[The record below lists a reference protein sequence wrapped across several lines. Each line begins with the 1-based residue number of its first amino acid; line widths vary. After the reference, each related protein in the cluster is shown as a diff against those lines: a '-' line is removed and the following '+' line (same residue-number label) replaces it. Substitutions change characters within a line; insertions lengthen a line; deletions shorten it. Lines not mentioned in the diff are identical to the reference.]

1 MSRATIDIQAVIDRQ
16 PTVRRQ
22 IPLLVMMTL
31 VMFID
36 GYDVFMLGRIAP
48 AIADEFGEPAT
59 RLTLVFV
66 LQQVG
71 LAVGSFVIGPLSDRY
86 GRKSLL
92 LISSAAFGLLTLG
105 VLFCHN
111 LTEVAVLRG
120 AAGFALAGVIPNATA
135 LLTEFTPPGRRA
147 SFVSI
152 AFTGY
157 TAGGAAASFAALS
170 LLKHFGWRSTFWLGG
185 LIPLLLVPIVA
196 WVVRESLQFRFRRN
210 PADPR
215 IGRDL
220 AAIEPGLVIADTS
233 DFTIGRAD
241 GSDRPEAKGLS
252 ALFGQ
257 GRAPVTLLL
266 WGAYFVALGMI
277 ALLASWSAT
286 FFLKLDHVPLDVS
299 AAYSLLSFLSGVVG
313 TTTVG
318 MMMDRVG
325 RARVLTILF
334 AIDAVSI
341 GLMGLVPY
349 GSWAFVI
356 LTITW
361 GYAQAGGQG
370 GLNALCA
377 QAYPSAVR
385 GTGVG
390 WAFGLGRVGGI
401 ALPAL
406 GGWALASGLSIGTSF
421 LLAGALP
428 FLIVLSLIG
437 LGRLDA
443 RGRFAQ

>member
-1 MSRATIDIQAVIDRQ
+1 MSNTPIDIQAVIDRQ
-16 PTVRRQ
+16 PSIRRQ

-71 LAVGSFVIGPLSDRY
+71 LAVGSFIIGPLSDRF
-86 GRKSLL
+86 GRKSML
-92 LISSAAFGLLTLG
+92 LISSAVFGLLTLG
-105 VLFCHN
+105 VLYCHT
-111 LTEVAVLRG
+111 LAEVAVLRG
-120 AAGFALAGVIPNATA
+120 AAGFFLAGVIPNATA
-135 LLTEFTPPGRRA
+135 LLTEFTPPRRRA

-157 TAGGAAASFAALS
+157 TVGGAAASFAALGM
-170 LLKHFGWRSTFWLGG
+170 LKHFGWRSTFWIGG
-185 LIPLLLVPIVA
+185 LIPLLLVPAVA
-196 WVVRESLQFRFRRN
+196 LVVRESLQFRLRRN
-210 PADPR
+210 PADRR

-220 AAIEPGLVIADTS
+220 AAIEPELVIADTS
-233 DFTIGRAD
+233 EFTIARPD
-241 GSDRPEAKGLS
+241 DRPEAKGLT
-252 ALFGQ
+252 ALFGE

-266 WGAYFVALGMI
+266 WGAYFIALGMI
-277 ALLASWSAT
+277 SLLGSWSAT
-286 FFLKLDHVPLDVS
+286 FFLKLDHIPLDVS
-299 AAYSLLSFLSGVVG
+299 AAWSLLSFVAGVGG
-313 TTTVG
+313 TTTIG
-318 MMMDRVG
+318 AIMDRFG

-334 AIDAVSI
+334 VIDAVSI
-341 GLMGLVPY
+341 GMMGLVPY
-349 GSWAFVI
+349 GGWAFAI

-377 QAYPSAVR
+377 QAYPSVVR
-385 GTGVG
+385 STGVG
-390 WAFGLGRVGGI
+390 WAFGIGRVGGI

-406 GGWALASGLSIGTSF
+406 GGWALASGLPIGTCF

-428 FLIVLSLIG
+428 LLVATTLVG

-443 RGRFAQ
+443 RGRFAP

>member
-1 MSRATIDIQAVIDRQ
+1 MSGTTIDIQAVIDRQ
-16 PTVRRQ
+16 PSIRRQ
-22 IPLLVMMTL
+22 IPLLVVMTL

-86 GRKSLL
+86 GRKSMLML
-92 LISSAAFGLLTLG
+92 SSAVFGVLTLG
-105 VLFCHN
+105 VLYCHT
-111 LTEVAVLRG
+111 LTEVAILRG
-120 AAGFALAGVIPNATA
+120 SAGFFLAGVIPNATA

-185 LIPLLLVPIVA
+185 LIPLLLVPLVA
-196 WVVRESLQFRFRRN
+196 IVVRESLQFRFRRN
-210 PADPR
+210 PADRR
-215 IGRDL
+215 IARDL
-220 AAIEPGLVIADTS
+220 VAIEPDLVIADTS
-233 DFTIGRAD
+233 DFTIARPD
-241 GSDRPEAKGLS
+241 NRPEASGLT
-252 ALFGQ
+252 ALFRG

-266 WGAYFVALGMI
+266 WAAYFIALGMI

-286 FFLKLDHVPLDVS
+286 FFLKLDGVPLDVS
-299 AAYSLLSFLSGVVG
+299 AAYSLLSFIAGVGG

-318 MMMDRVG
+318 LVMDRLG

-334 AIDAVSI
+334 VIDAVSI

-349 GSWAFVI
+349 GGWAFVV

-361 GYAQAGGQG
+361 GYAQAGAQG

-385 GTGVG
+385 STGIG
-390 WAFGLGRVGGI
+390 WAFGLGRLGGV

-406 GGWALASGLSIGTSF
+406 GGWALANHLPIGTSF
-421 LLAGALP
+421 MLAGALP
-428 FLIVLSLIG
+428 LLVALTLVG